1 MASLG
6 VVVAKGPETGDLAT
20 LPVVRV
26 IVAVAVPGGTAP
38 AFSRSR
44 RVPVGGRQRRV
55 SIRTP

>member
-1 MASLG
+1 MG